1 VLDRDCAADRAWRG
15 DPAAAQ
21 REAVMRRLAL
31 AILLV
36 LPCAFATPAALLAA
50 ENPVNANSEL
60 IARKTVAELEA
71 ANTLRPDQLS
81 ESDRTGPRASIML
94 KPFAFLNDKW
104 EALKARMQP
113 GDELWTF
120 ASSPQ
125 SWRDLAGR
133 AGIALVRN
141 GQIIERLVT
150 MMN

>member
-1 VLDRDCAADRAWRG
+1 
-15 DPAAAQ
+15 
-21 REAVMRRLAL
+21 MRRLVLAFLVAL
-31 AILLV
+31 S
-36 LPCAFATPAALLAA
+36 CAFAAPAALHAA
-50 ENPVNANSEL
+50 ENPVNAKSEL
-60 IARKTVAELEA
+60 IERKTVAELEA
-71 ANTLRPDQLS
+71 ENTLRPDQLS
-81 ESDRTGPRASIML
+81 QSDQTGPRAAMML

-141 GQIIERLVT
+141 GQIVERLVT